1 MLLLLGKP
9 KAIRKYIRE
18 MLSDIDE
25 YSDVVYYP
33 GNYEHYTE
41 FKSLIEN
48 LKSDNPPV
56 IITQNKE
63 FIEYLLESDLDFN
76 VTTAYWDEDDKKLAN
91 RDVTKE
97 LAKEM
102 VYNMGLELR

>member
-9 KAIRKYIRE
+9 EAIKKYIKE
-18 MLSDIDE
+18 MLPDIDE
-25 YSDVVYYP
+25 YYYP
-33 GNYEHYTE
+33 CEEAHYTE
-41 FKSLIEN
+41 FKNLIEN

-56 IITQNKE
+56 VITQNKE
-63 FIEYLLESDLDFN
+63 FIDYLLESDLDFN
-76 VTTAYWDEDDKKLAN
+76 VTTAYLDEDDKKLAH